1 MKNLASMKICLGVE
15 KGACKVKL
23 SWPRTISVADTCSFY
38 FKLGKL
44 LHAIKLCD
52 TIYACSDLV
61 LFEFCATL
69 RFNAFRQN
77 NIYQR
82 DANLALPSMVFFYTY
97 SNSRYGC

>member
-1 MKNLASMKICLGVE
+1 MQG
-15 KGACKVKL
+15 KL
-23 SWPRTISVADTCSFY
+23 SWPRTISVADNCSFFY

-69 RFNAFRQN
+69 RFNALRQN

-82 DANLALPSMVFFYTY
+82 DANLALHVPSMIHIRIHVMVA
-97 SNSRYGC
+97 NE